1 MLYKNK
7 NLILTSRNIMK
18 YLLIL
23 IIFFNVHFYTFS
35 QTSANKNKIEAYRGK
50 FWGSTPNELG
60 QKDYW
65 RTEYEANVLF
75 EGYEDKKD
83 PKTIEGVKIMH
94 TVYFY
99 KANKLC
105 KVKVTLVDEKEGD
118 AQVILGF
125 LQSKYGAETSK
136 LNMYTG
142 TTQYK
147 QTKYTFET
155 KEGNYIEYY
164 MNTWSD
170 KSIFTEEYARINNP
184 IRSYFVIYS
193 PETREAL
200 SDW

>member
-1 MLYKNK
+1 
-7 NLILTSRNIMK
+7 MK
-18 YLLIL
+18 YTLIL
-23 IIFFNVHFYTFS
+23 IILLLFTGHFYSFS
-35 QTSANKNKIEAYRGK
+35 QSSTNKVEAYRGK
-50 FWGSTPNELG
+50 YWGSSPNTLG
-60 QKDYW
+60 KKDYW

-75 EGYEDKKD
+75 EGYEDKTD
-83 PKTIEGVKIMH
+83 PRTIEGVKIMN

-99 KANKLC
+99 RANKLC
-105 KVKVTLVDEKEGD
+105 KVKVILVDEKEGD
-118 AQVILGF
+118 AQVVLGF

-170 KSIFTEEYARINNP
+170 KSIFTEEFARINNP

>member
-1 MLYKNK
+1 MLYRNK
-7 NLILTSRNIMK
+7 NLILTSLNTMR
-18 YLLIL
+18 YFPVL
-23 IIFFNVHFYTFS
+23 IILLTAHFYSFS
-35 QTSANKNKIEAYRGK
+35 QGTAKAKVEAYRGK

-99 KANKLC
+99 RANKLC

-170 KSIFTEEYARINNP
+170 KSIFTEEFARINNP

>member
-1 MLYKNK
+1 M
-7 NLILTSRNIMK
+7 SFAGMK
-18 YLLIL
+18 YIWIVSLFL
-23 IIFFNVHFYTFS
+23 TAAFS
-35 QTSANKNKIEAYRGK
+35 VKAQNSGQKRIEAYRGK
-50 FWGSTPNELG
+50 YWGSSPNELG
-60 QKDYW
+60 KKDYW

-75 EGYEDKKD
+75 EGYEDKTD

-99 KANKLC
+99 RANKLA

-118 AQVILGF
+118 AQVILGY

-136 LNMYTG
+136 VNMYTG

-170 KSIFTEEYARINNP
+170 KSVFTEEFARINNP